1 MTASTPRKE
10 IKDAAYGRAFPAG
23 SPDDAPR
30 SRRRALDPIV
40 IAAIVI
46 SAGFVLIAI
55 VLPVFSVVR
64 EALTAE
70 AIPIF
75 ERYVTS
81 AQNQIFV
88 NTMMLGLSVATVGTF
103 VAFVFA
109 YVQVRVPAPRSVKL
123 LIHVM
128 ALLPIVSPPFALAVA
143 AIFLFGRSGMI
154 TQGHL
159 RRSL

>member
-10 IKDAAYGRAFPAG
+10 VKDAAYGRAFPEG
-23 SPDDAPR
+23 FPDDAPR

-46 SAGFVLIAI
+46 SAVFVLIAI
-55 VLPVFSVVR
+55 GLPVFSVIR
-64 EALTAE
+64 EALTTE

-109 YVQVRVPAPRSVKL
+109 YVQVRVPAPRPVKL

-128 ALLPIVSPPFALAVA
+128 ALLPIVSPPFALAVCRSSSSVA
-143 AIFLFGRSGMI
+143 AA
-154 TQGHL
+154 
-159 RRSL
+159 